1 MASKERFKY
10 ENGEVDKYED
20 AQNNNLHKYLCRGKD
35 VMTIYS
41 LLAIYTWVL
50 IEGNVSFTVCLKM
63 CDITHFCIDL
73 VDCHASFAKSST
85 SSETYC
91 KSIEPPSF
99 DTDKK

>member
-10 ENGEVDKYED
+10 ENGEVDTYEG

-50 IEGNVSFTVCLKM
+50 IEGNKKVSTK
-63 CDITHFCIDL
+63 
-73 VDCHASFAKSST
+73 T
-85 SSETYC
+85 SLT
-91 KSIEPPSF
+91 IP
-99 DTDKK
+99 

>member
-50 IEGNVSFTVCLKM
+50 IEGNVSFTVCLKVA
-63 CDITHFCIDL
+63 DIVRFFIDFVYCHTFLLQL
-73 VDCHASFAKSST
+73 VQPHNELNFFELTVDA
-85 SSETYC
+85 
-91 KSIEPPSF
+91 
-99 DTDKK
+99 